1 VARIS
6 GYDRM
11 QMRNP
16 TRPGALPPRAHGL
29 QQRLM
34 LIGLLAATA
43 TAQGNPAAEAARQWR
58 QQHER
63 AIVEEFITLLAIPN
77 IAGDRDNIQ
86 RNAEVIAQML
96 EQRGVVSRLVSVPGG
111 NPVVFGELRHP
122 GATRTIVFYAHYD
135 GQPLDPKEWSNPP
148 FEPTLR
154 DKPIQDGGKVI
165 PLPAAGQPFDPEW
178 RLYARGSGD
187 DKAPIIAMM
196 AALDAM
202 RAAGIKTR
210 SNIKF
215 AFEGEEEAGS
225 THLEKV
231 LEANKELF
239 AGDLWLMC
247 DGPVYQTRQ
256 QQIVFGGRGD
266 TGLDITLYGP
276 RYELH
281 SGHYGNWA
289 LNPAMMLAQLLASM
303 KNAQGRVLVDHF
315 YDGITPLTPLEKRA
329 IAEAPAIDASL
340 MHEFWLGSTEGSP
353 AKLNELVTQ
362 PALNVRGMA
371 SSRTGN
377 QASNVI
383 PASATASID
392 IRLVPGMDARET
404 TNRVVE
410 HIRKQGFFVVDTE
423 PDVDVRRAHPKVA
436 LVVVRGGDNA
446 VRTPMDL
453 PIAQEVIR
461 VVESVRGS
469 TVKLPNMGGSLP
481 LTSIVRPLG
490 THVIVVPIANHDDNQ
505 HSFNENLRLQNL
517 WDGIELMAALLAM

>member
-1 VARIS
+1 MKRI
-6 GYDRM
+6 
-11 QMRNP
+11 
-16 TRPGALPPRAHGL
+16 
-29 QQRLM
+29 
-34 LIGLLAATA
+34 LIPIAMASIAMGQDNA
-43 TAQGNPAAEAARQWR
+43 AARAAREWR

-63 AIVEEFITLLAIPN
+63 AIVDEFFALLAIPN
-77 IAGDRDNIQ
+77 IARDHDNIQ
-86 RNAEVIAQML
+86 RNAEAIAHML
-96 EQRGVVSRLVSVPGG
+96 EQRGVPSRLVSVAGA
-111 NPVVFGELRHP
+111 NPVVFGEIRTP

-135 GQPLDPKEWSNPP
+135 GQPLDPKEWASPP
-148 FEPTLR
+148 FEPVLR
-154 DKPIQDGGKVI
+154 DKPVQDGGRVI

-187 DKAPIIAMM
+187 DKAPIAAMLT
-196 AALDAM
+196 ALDAI

-225 THLEKV
+225 PNLEKI
-231 LEANKELF
+231 LAANKELF

-247 DGPVYQTRQ
+247 DGPVYQTRR
-256 QQIVFGGRGD
+256 QQIVFGARGD
-266 TGLDITLYGP
+266 TGLDVTLYGP

-289 LNPAMMLAQLLASM
+289 PNPAMMLAQLLASM
-303 KNAQGRVLVDHF
+303 KNGQGRVTVDHF
-315 YDGITPLTPLEKRA
+315 YDGMTPLTALEKRG
-329 IAEAPAIDASL
+329 IAEAPEIDAGL
-340 MHEFWLGSTEGSP
+340 MREFWLGSTEGAG

-383 PASATASID
+383 PATATASID

-404 TNRVVE
+404 TGRVVE

-423 PDVDVRRAHPKVA
+423 PDADVRRAHAKVA

-461 VVESVRGS
+461 VVESVRGP

-490 THVIVVPIANHDDNQ
+490 TRVIVVPIANHDDNQ
-505 HSFNENLRLQNL
+505 HSFNENLRVRNL
-517 WDGIELMAALLAM
+517 WDGIELMAALLTM

>member
-1 VARIS
+1 MKRI
-6 GYDRM
+6 
-11 QMRNP
+11 
-16 TRPGALPPRAHGL
+16 
-29 QQRLM
+29 
-34 LIGLLAATA
+34 LIPIAMAAIA
-43 TAQGNPAAEAARQWR
+43 MGQDNAAARAAREWR

-63 AIVEEFITLLAIPN
+63 AIVDEFFALLAIPN
-77 IAGDRDNIQ
+77 IARDHDNIQ
-86 RNAEVIAQML
+86 RNAEAIAHML
-96 EQRGVVSRLVSVPGG
+96 EQRGVPSRLVSVAGA
-111 NPVVFGELRHP
+111 NPVVFGEIRTP

-135 GQPLDPKEWSNPP
+135 GQPLDPKEWASPP
-148 FEPTLR
+148 FEPVLR
-154 DKPIQDGGKVI
+154 DKPVQDGGRVI

-187 DKAPIIAMM
+187 DKAPIAAMLT
-196 AALDAM
+196 ALDAI

-225 THLEKV
+225 PNLEKI
-231 LEANKELF
+231 LAANKELF

-247 DGPVYQTRQ
+247 DGPVYQTRR
-256 QQIVFGGRGD
+256 QQIVFGARGD
-266 TGLDITLYGP
+266 TGLDVTLYGP

-289 LNPAMMLAQLLASM
+289 PNPAMMLAQLLASM
-303 KNAQGRVLVDHF
+303 KNGQGRVTVDHF
-315 YDGITPLTPLEKRA
+315 YDGMTPLTALEKRA
-329 IAEAPAIDASL
+329 IAEAPEIDAGL
-340 MHEFWLGSTEGSP
+340 MREFWLGSTEGAG

-383 PASATASID
+383 PATATASID

-404 TNRVVE
+404 TGRVVE

-423 PDVDVRRAHPKVA
+423 PDADVRRAHAKVA

-461 VVESVRGS
+461 VVESVRGP

-490 THVIVVPIANHDDNQ
+490 TRVIVVPIANHDDNQ
-505 HSFNENLRLQNL
+505 HSFNENPRVRNL
-517 WDGIELMAALLAM
+517 WDGIELMAALLTM